1 MRITWIAI
9 GFCILQSAMFSG
21 LNLAFFSVNRLELEV
36 TGEHNPAARK
46 VLAMR
51 QNANFLLTT
60 ILWGNVGINVLVAL
74 LSSSVL
80 ASVESVSL

>member
-1 MRITWIAI
+1 MTITWIAI
-9 GFCILQSAMFSG
+9 GFCILQSAIFSG

-36 TGEHNPAARK
+36 AGEHNPAARK

-51 QNANFLLTT
+51 QDANFLLTT
-60 ILWGNVGINVLVAL
+60 ILWGNVGINVLMAL

>member
-1 MRITWIAI
+1 MTITWIAI

-36 TGEHNPAARK
+36 AGEHNPAARK

-51 QNANFLLTT
+51 QDANFLLTT
-60 ILWGNVGINVLVAL
+60 ILWGNVGINVLMAL